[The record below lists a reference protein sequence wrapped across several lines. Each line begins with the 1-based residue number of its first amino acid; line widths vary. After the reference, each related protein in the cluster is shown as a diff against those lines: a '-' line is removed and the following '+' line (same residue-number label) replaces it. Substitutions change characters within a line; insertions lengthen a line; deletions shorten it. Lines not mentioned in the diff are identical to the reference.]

1 MQEPQM
7 THAAPT
13 ADSLDSNSPDGR
25 TMQRAGGV
33 AAVFI
38 ALSFVLGF
46 GMYLTVLGSSSTM
59 TVTEKIEFFTDNEL
73 TLLIVTTILYLGA
86 GVALVPL
93 SLGIHRRL
101 APRAPTTMH
110 IATVFGLIWA
120 GVVIASGMIQ
130 NIGVATVVDQY
141 PLNPDQAASAWVA
154 IEVVADALGG
164 GSEMIGGIWVLLVT
178 AAAWRTGALP
188 RGLNYLGLVIA
199 AAGLLT
205 VVPALTIF
213 QDVFGLAQIPWFFW
227 LGATMLRSNHRV
239 VSTQSHLPLKETN
252 T

>member
-1 MQEPQM
+1 MKESQM
-7 THAAPT
+7 TPAAAT
-13 ADSLDSNSPDGR
+13 ADSLDSNNLDGR
-25 TMQRAGGV
+25 TMQRVGGL

-38 ALSFVLGF
+38 TLSFVLGF
-46 GMYLTVLGSSSTM
+46 GMYLTVLESSTTT
-59 TVTEKIEFFTDNEL
+59 TVTEKIEFFAQNEL

-86 GVALVPL
+86 GVALVPV

-120 GVVIASGMIQ
+120 GVVIASGMVY

-141 PLNPDQAASAWVA
+141 QSNPDQAASAWVA

-188 RGLNYLGLVIA
+188 RGLNYLGLLIA

-227 LGATMLRSNHRV
+227 LGATMLRSNDRV
-239 VSTQSHLPLKETN
+239 ASTQSHLPLKETN
-252 T
+252 R